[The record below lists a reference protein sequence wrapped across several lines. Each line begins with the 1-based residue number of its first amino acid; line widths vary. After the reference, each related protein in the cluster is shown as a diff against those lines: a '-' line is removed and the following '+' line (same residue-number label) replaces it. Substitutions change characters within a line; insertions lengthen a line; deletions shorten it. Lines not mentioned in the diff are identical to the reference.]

1 MSICDSASADK
12 STSPASPFPRHGAT
26 EAAPPATLKKP
37 PRPIPDLPEGYPRPG
52 RFGDRSLWDAVLHR
66 RIPRSTF
73 ADWENSGRIPPA
85 DKVIGRT
92 KYWLEENVHSTMAG
106 DKAAEVA
113 A

>member
-1 MSICDSASADK
+1 MSICDSAFADK
-12 STSPASPFPRHGAT
+12 STKPNSPLPHYTAT
-26 EAAPPATLKKP
+26 EASARETPHKP
-37 PRPIPDLPEGYPRPG
+37 VRAIPDLPKDYPRPG

-73 ADWENSGRIPPA
+73 VDWENSGKIPPA

-92 KYWLEENVHSTMAG
+92 KYWLEENVWSTMTSG
-106 DKAAEVA
+106 KGVA